1 MNVHPLVVHFP
12 IALLT
17 LYSLLEIASLFWRAR
32 TKKLEQTKIFL
43 LLVGTVGTFFA
54 LQSGEMAEERLGIK
68 KSDLVH
74 THEEFAEKTYIT
86 YFILSIYYLLVWAR
100 SKGLQSKLPSKAQTL
115 LNRILDRPYL
125 KYLVILWAALGLAF
139 LTITWALGWA
149 ITHGPDIDPVVQVI
163 HDLFVGN

>member
-54 LQSGEMAEERLGIK
+54 LQSGEMTVERLGLKESATI
-68 KSDLVH
+68 D
-74 THEEFAEKTYIT
+74 THEDFAERTYTT
-86 YFILSIYYLLVWAR
+86 YMILSIYYLLVWAR
-100 SKGLQSKLPSKAQTL
+100 SRDLLTKLPLKAEYFLITL
-115 LNRILDRPYL
+115 LDRPYL
-125 KYLVILWAALGLAF
+125 RYFIILWAALWLAF
-139 LTITWALGWA
+139 LTITGALGA
-149 ITHGPDIDPVVQVI
+149 AYTHGPDIDPVVQFI
-163 HDLFVGN
+163 YDLTVGE